1 MFDLFVNDKETNYLF
16 EYHLINMQ
24 LFFLKYFCLHVVSIV
39 QGGRVPPSVYV
50 ILRLSVVKK
59 NNIFFLVYI
68 CLMYMIEWNI
78 VFEFL
83 IAIYL
88 HIFKHVI

>member
-59 NNIFFLVYI
+59 KTTYFSRVY
-68 CLMYMIEWNI
+68 MSDVYDRMEYR
-78 VFEFL
+78 F
-83 IAIYL
+83 
-88 HIFKHVI
+88 

>member
-59 NNIFFLVYI
+59 KK
-68 CLMYMIEWNI
+68 
-78 VFEFL
+78 
-83 IAIYL
+83 
-88 HIFKHVI
+88 HIFSRVYMSDVYDRMEYRF